1 MCDRTVA
8 CILQLLIVMQEE
20 FTARNVQE
28 ESTHCKM
35 NTCEIAGY
43 NGNDHGNYI
52 LLAMW
57 QQNFRIPDNSTMRRM
72 TKVLQVNPL

>member
-1 MCDRTVA
+1 
-8 CILQLLIVMQEE
+8 
-20 FTARNVQE
+20 
-28 ESTHCKM
+28 M

>member
-8 CILQLLIVMQEE
+8 CIHQLLIVMQEE
-20 FTARNVQE
+20 FTARAEQQ

-43 NGNDHGNYI
+43 HGDDYGDYI
-52 LLAMW
+52 LLAM
-57 QQNFRIPDNSTMRRM
+57 
-72 TKVLQVNPL
+72 